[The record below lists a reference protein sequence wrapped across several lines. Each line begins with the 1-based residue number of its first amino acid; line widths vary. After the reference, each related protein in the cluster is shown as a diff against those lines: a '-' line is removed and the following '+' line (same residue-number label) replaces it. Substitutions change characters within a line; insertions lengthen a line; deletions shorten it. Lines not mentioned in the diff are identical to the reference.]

1 MQQSHNLKV
10 KHITRET
17 DTAVSIAFEVPESLQ
32 NEFQFEAGQYITL
45 EKEINGKKVRRAYSL
60 CSTPESGELCVAVK
74 AVKDGAFSQYANS
87 QLKAGDTLKV
97 FTPEGKFTLSPN
109 PSNQKIYAAFA
120 AGSGITPVISILK
133 TVLEKEPQSS
143 FLLVYGNK
151 SPEQTIFLKQLMD
164 LQSLHP
170 ERFFL
175 ELVFSQAQEKNC
187 QFGRISTSIANY
199 FLKNKY
205 KHLSI
210 DKFYLCGPEGM
221 IEELKNTLKSN
232 GIAEKNIKF
241 ELFTSTDSGT
251 VSANADGT
259 TSLSITLDD
268 EVTTFVMPQ
277 SKSVLDAALS
287 HDLDPPYS
295 CQGGIC
301 SSCIARITEGKAEM
315 RKNQI
320 LTDGEIAEGLIL
332 TCQAHPTT
340 PVLKVD
346 YDDV

>member
-1 MQQSHNLKV
+1 MQKSHSLKV

-17 DTAVSIAFEVPESLQ
+17 ANAVSITFEVPESLK
-32 NEFQFEAGQYITL
+32 NDYVFEAGQYITL
-45 EKEINGKKVRRAYSL
+45 EKEINGKNVRRAYSL
-60 CSTPESGELCVAVK
+60 CSTPDSGDLTVSVK
-74 AVKDGAFSQYANS
+74 AVKDGLFSEYVNR

-97 FTPEGKFTLSPN
+97 FTPEGKFILSPN
-109 PSNQKIYAAFA
+109 PSNQKIYTAFA
-120 AGSGITPVISILK
+120 AGSGITPVFSILK

-151 SPEQTIFLKQLMD
+151 SPEQTIFLKPLMD
-164 LQSLHP
+164 LQSRYP

-175 ELVFSQAQEKNC
+175 ELVFSQSQEKNW

-210 DKFYLCGPEGM
+210 DKCYLCGPEGM

-241 ELFTSTDSGT
+241 ELFTSADSGAI
-251 VSANADGT
+251 SADADGT

-277 SKSVLDAALS
+277 SKSVLDAALE